1 MRKESRNNHHP
12 KDTTG
17 INLQLRRPEIEILR
31 RAAARRLEQC
41 RNAVGLETRISANA
55 RAYPARNC
63 AAGLE
68 NCWPSPK
75 SLIQ

>member
-17 INLQLRRPEIEILR
+17 INVQLRRPEIEILR

-41 RNAVGLETRISANA
+41 RNAVGRETRISANA

-63 AAGLE
+63 AVGLE

-75 SLIQ
+75 LLIQ